1 MVTLINNIG
10 LLAGI
15 TDATRKEGAAM
26 GEVGCLKNAWL
37 LIDGDRIADFGGSLP
52 EGGVPPSGVR
62 PSGSPHH
69 PFGTVPPLSNRGCY
83 VPQGESPF
91 PADADVM
98 LDASGGAVIPAFCDS
113 HTHIVYAGSR
123 EREFEDKIRGL
134 SYAEIA
140 ARGGGILN
148 SADRLHATSEDEL
161 YRQSLERV
169 REMMASGTGAIEIKS
184 GYGLSTEDELKMLR
198 VIRRISET
206 VPAVVRATFLG
217 AHAVPRDMTREDYVR
232 KVCTEMIPAVAAED
246 LADFVDVFCEE
257 GFFSVEDTAR
267 ILEMGARYGLR
278 PKLHANQLHVS
289 GGVQVGVAHG
299 ALSVDHLERTT
310 DAEIAC
316 LRGTATMPTMLPGAS
331 FFLREPYGNATGFI
345 KEGLGVALASDYNPG
360 SSPSGDMRFVM
371 ALGCI
376 QMRLTP
382 QQAFNAVTLNSAY
395 AMGLSGDQASRA
407 GAAAQASAPAVGSI
421 ARGRLANLIVSRPG
435 FDTLG
440 SIAYLYQTPFI
451 SKVILK
457 GREL

>member
-1 MVTLINNIG
+1 MKTLIRNIG

-26 GEVGCLKNAWL
+26 SEVGCLRNAWL
-37 LIDGDRIADFGGSLP
+37 LIDGDRIADFGGEAA
-52 EGGVPPSGVR
+52 EGAHQRRGEERSDATNGSRPAEAKPQPVHAPWGAAAEQRGEKVGDGQVPS
-62 PSGSPHH
+62 
-69 PFGTVPPLSNRGCY
+69 T
-83 VPQGESPF
+83 
-91 PADADVM
+91 DASI
-98 LDASGGAVIPAFCDS
+98 DASGGAVIPAFCDS

-148 SADRLHATSEDEL
+148 SADLLHATSEDEL

-169 REMMASGTGAIEIKS
+169 CEMMAKGTGAIEIKS
-184 GYGLSTEDELKMLR
+184 GYGLTTEDELKMLR
-198 VIRRISET
+198 VIRRIAET
-206 VPAVVRATFLG
+206 VPAVIRATFLG

-232 KVCTEMIPAVAAED
+232 KVCTEMIPAVAAEG

-257 GFFSVEDTAR
+257 GFFTVEDTAR
-267 ILEMGARYGLR
+267 ILEAGAKYGLR

-316 LRGTATMPTMLPGAS
+316 LKGTATMPTMLPGAS
-331 FFLREPYGNATGFI
+331 FFLREPYGNAAGFI
-345 KEGLGVALASDYNPG
+345 REGLGVALASDYNPG
-360 SSPSGDMRFVM
+360 SSPAGDMRFVM

-382 QQAFNAVTLNSAY
+382 EQAFNAVTLNGAY
-395 AMGLSGDQASRA
+395 AMGLFGE
-407 GAAAQASAPAVGSI
+407 QASAPAPGSI
-421 ARGRLANLIVSRPG
+421 ARGRLANLIVTRPC

-451 SKVILK
+451 SKVILN
-457 GREL
+457 GLEL

>member
-26 GEVGCLKNAWL
+26 GEVGCLRNAWL
-37 LIDGDRIADFGGSLP
+37 LIDGDRIADFGGEAA
-52 EGGVPPSGVR
+52 EGA
-62 PSGSPHH
+62 
-69 PFGTVPPLSNRGCY
+69 
-83 VPQGESPF
+83 SPF
-91 PADADVM
+91 PADADVT

-148 SADRLHATSEDEL
+148 SADLLHATSEDEL

-169 REMMASGTGAIEIKS
+169 CEMMAKGSGAIEIKS
-184 GYGLSTEDELKMLR
+184 GYGLTTEDELKMLR

-206 VPAVVRATFLG
+206 VPAVVRSTFLG
-217 AHAVPRDMTREDYVR
+217 AHAVPRDMTREDYVS
-232 KVCTEMIPAVAAED
+232 KVCNEMIPAVAAEG

-257 GFFSVEDTAR
+257 GFFTVEDTAR
-267 ILEMGARYGLR
+267 ILETGARYGLR

-331 FFLREPYGNATGFI
+331 FFLREPYGNAAGFI
-345 KEGLGVALASDYNPG
+345 REGLGVALASDYNPG
-360 SSPSGDMRFVM
+360 SSPAGDMRFVM

-382 QQAFNAVTLNSAY
+382 EQAFNAVTLNSAY
-395 AMGLSGDQASRA
+395 AMGLSGEQASRA
-407 GAAAQASAPAVGSI
+407 GAAEQASAAAVGAI
-421 ARGRLANLIVSRPG
+421 GRGRLANIIVTRPG
-435 FDTLG
+435 LDTLG